1 MDWGRA
7 KSVLIVSFLLL
18 NIVLGFQLYNS
29 RWDKTAS
36 QNTAVIREET
46 LKLLD
51 SRNIR
56 IAVKKVPKDTPKLRA
71 VYSREKINH
80 DDPVKVESPFN
91 ASTLLRN
98 SPSEKAMEE
107 AGIENPGAYESDAA
121 TSVKGE
127 KRVYYQMVDDL
138 PLFDVSLVLA
148 EENGKITGYKQAY
161 VEVQSGVD
169 VQEQEVISA
178 YTALRS
184 LAENTQETNY
194 SIVDIQ
200 LGYHG
205 QKFNTETQYMLPSW
219 RIMRDNGDI
228 YYVQAYTGAVEQPSE
243 KDE

>member
-18 NIVLGFQLYNS
+18 NILLGFQLYNS

-36 QNTAVIREET
+36 QNSAVIQEET

-56 IAVKKVPKDTPKLRA
+56 IEVKKVPKDTPKLRS

-80 DDPVKVESPFN
+80 SDPVKVDSPFS

-98 SPSEKAMEE
+98 SPSKKAMEA
-107 AGIENPGAYESDAA
+107 AGIEKPGDYELDSAA
-121 TSVKGE
+121 GVKGE
-127 KRVYYQMVDDL
+127 KRVYYQMYEGL
-138 PLFDVSLVLA
+138 PMFDVPLELL
-148 EENGKITGYKQAY
+148 EQNGKITGYKQAY

-194 SIVDIQ
+194 AIVDIR

-219 RIMRDNGDI
+219 RIIRENGDI
-228 YYVQAYTGAVEQPSE
+228 YYVQAYTGAVEQPAE

>member
-7 KSVLIVSFLLL
+7 KSVLIISFLLL
-18 NIVLGFQLYNS
+18 NVLLGYQLYNS

-36 QNTAVIREET
+36 QNSAVIQEET
-46 LKLLD
+46 VKLLN

-56 IAVKKVPKDTPKLRA
+56 IEVKKVPKDTPKLRS

-80 DDPVKVESPFN
+80 ATEVAVTPFN
-91 ASTLLRN
+91 ASGII
-98 SPSEKAMEE
+98 SHAPSKKAMEA
-107 AGIENPGAYESDAA
+107 AGIESPGDYQSDPA

-127 KRVYYQMVDDL
+127 KLVYFQRYEGL
-138 PLFDVSLVLA
+138 PMFDVPLELT
-148 EENGKITGYKQAY
+148 EKDGKITGYKQVY

-184 LAENTQETNY
+184 LAENTQESNFA
-194 SIVDIQ
+194 IVDIR

-219 RIMRDNGDI
+219 RMIRDNGDV
-228 YYVQAYTGAVEQPSE
+228 YYVQAYTGAVEQPAE
-243 KDE
+243 KDQ

>member
-18 NIVLGFQLYNS
+18 NILLGYQLYNS

-36 QNTAVIREET
+36 QNSAVIQEET
-46 LKLLD
+46 VKLLN

-56 IAVKKVPKDTPKLRA
+56 IEVKQVPKDTPKLRS
-71 VYSREKINH
+71 VNSREKINH
-80 DDPVKVESPFN
+80 DTEVAVNSPFS
-91 ASTLLRN
+91 AAGIF
-98 SPSEKAMEE
+98 SPSPSRKAMEE
-107 AGIENPGAYESDAA
+107 AGIEKPGDYQSDPA

-127 KRVYYQMVDDL
+127 KLVYFQRYEGL
-138 PLFDVSLVLA
+138 PMFDVPLELT
-148 EENGKITGYKQAY
+148 EKNGKITGYKQVY

-169 VQEQEVISA
+169 VQGQEVISA

-184 LAENTQETNY
+184 LAENTQESNFA
-194 SIVDIQ
+194 IVDIR

-219 RIMRDNGDI
+219 RIIRDNGDI
-228 YYVQAYTGAVEQPSE
+228 YYVQAYTGAVEQPAE
-243 KDE
+243 KGK